1 MSRLNFSALL
11 ALAGRQLRR
20 DARASE
26 VRVLFFS
33 VLVAVAASTAIGYF
47 GARLNGAMQLRAT
60 EFLGADLVLQGT
72 SPARPG
78 QIDDGEALGLAHARV
93 VEFTS
98 VVGGDQGIQ
107 LSSVKAAD
115 ARYPLRGEIRSA
127 PAPYGA
133 ESPGGGPGPGEAWVE
148 PRLLVA
154 LGMQIG
160 DSIDVGQKTLRLS
173 RVLTY
178 EPDRANNF
186 YSLTPRVLMNLADLA
201 STGVIQPG
209 SRVSYRDLWRGEPQA
224 LAAYCKGVEQHLAA
238 NQRLLDTRDGNR
250 QIGGA
255 LGKAERYLNMASL
268 VAVLLAGVAVALSA
282 SRYAARRLDA
292 SALLRCLGL
301 SRRQALGLYC
311 LQLAMLGVVA
321 ALFGAGLG
329 WLAQLGLF
337 QLLEGLL
344 PSTVPPGGIA
354 PALAGIAT
362 GLVALAGFAL
372 PPLAALGRVP
382 PLRVLRRDLLPVPPS
397 SWLVY
402 GAALLALGLIMWR
415 LSLDLLLTFALLGG
429 GLIAA
434 AVLGGLLLLVLRS
447 LRRAL
452 AGAPLTW
459 RLGLGQLL
467 RYPLAAA
474 GQALAFGLILL
485 AMGLVA
491 LLRGELLDTWQAQLP
506 ADAPNHF
513 ALNILPD
520 QREPFA
526 QQLQAIGARSA
537 PLYPVTPG
545 RLVAINGQPVNQVVS
560 KDSTGERAV
569 QRDLSLTWAAE
580 LPSGNAL
587 SEGRWWQEAP
597 SPQDTPGVATPD
609 VPAPDVATPDVA
621 TPDVATPDVSVEAEL
636 AASLGLKLGDELTF
650 DIGDQQHSAKVSS
663 LRTVH
668 WDSFQPNFYMI
679 FQPGTLQGLP
689 TTYLTSFYL
698 PAGHDKDIVALSRA
712 FPAATILQVDAL
724 LSQLR
729 SILAQVTLAVE
740 YVLLF
745 VLAAGLAV
753 LFAGLQA
760 TLDER
765 IRQGALLRA
774 LGASRALLVRTRRIE
789 FGLLGAASGV
799 LAALGCELVTWVLYR
814 YAFALTW
821 SPHPWLLVL
830 PVAGAVLVGGAGMLG
845 TRRALNASPLAV
857 LREG

>member
-1 MSRLNFSALL
+1 MKHMPLPRLCGL
-11 ALAGRQLRR
+11 ALRQLLR
-20 DARASE
+20 DIRASE
-26 VRVLFFS
+26 VRVLFFAL
-33 VLVAVAASTAIGYF
+33 LVAVAASTAIGYF
-47 GARLNGAMQLRAT
+47 GARLNGAMQLRAS
-60 EFLGADLVLQGT
+60 EFLGADLVLQG
-72 SPARPG
+72 SAPARAE
-78 QIDDGEALGLAHARV
+78 QIEAGTALGLRHAQV

-98 VVGGDQGIQ
+98 VVGGDAGIQ
-107 LSSVKAAD
+107 LSSIKAAD
-115 ARYPLRGEIRSA
+115 GAYPLRGQVRSA
-127 PAPYGA
+127 AAPYA
-133 ESPGGGPGPGEAWVE
+133 EETPGGGPAPGEAWVE
-148 PRLLVA
+148 PRLLAA
-154 LGMQIG
+154 LGLKVG
-160 DSIDVGQKTLRLS
+160 DSIDVGMKTLRMS

-186 YSLTPRVLMNLADLA
+186 YSLTPRVMMNLADLQA
-201 STGVIQPG
+201 TGVIQPG
-209 SRVSYRDLWRGEPQA
+209 SRVSYRDLWRGDSEALAQYRQA
-224 LAAYCKGVEQHLAA
+224 LAKNLAA
-238 NQRLLDTRDGNR
+238 SQRLLDTRDGNR

-301 SRRQALGLYC
+301 SRHQALGLYC
-311 LQLAMLGVVA
+311 LQLAMLGLAA
-321 ALFGAGLG
+321 ALAGAVLG

-337 QLLEGLL
+337 RLLQGLL
-344 PSTVPPGGIA
+344 PNEVPPAGIV

-372 PPLAALGRVP
+372 PPIAALGQVP

-402 GAALLALGLIMWR
+402 GAALFALGLIMWR

-429 GLIAA
+429 GLLAA
-434 AVLGGLLLLVLRS
+434 LLLGGLLLLGLRS
-447 LRRAL
+447 LRRLL

-467 RYPLAAA
+467 RHPMAAA

-485 AMGLVA
+485 AMALVA
-491 LLRGELLDTWQAQLP
+491 LLRAELLDTWQAQLP
-506 ADAPNHF
+506 KDAPNHF

-520 QREPFA
+520 DRQAFA
-526 QQLQAIGARSA
+526 QRLHEVNAASA

-545 RLVAINGQPVNQVVS
+545 RLTQINDQPVQQLVS
-560 KDSTGERAV
+560 KDSAGERAV
-569 QRDLSLTWAAE
+569 QRDLSLTWAADLPAGNALTSGQWWQA
-580 LPSGNAL
+580 LPSG
-587 SEGRWWQEAP
+587 
-597 SPQDTPGVATPD
+597 DDIPG
-609 VPAPDVATPDVA
+609 
-621 TPDVATPDVSVEAEL
+621 VSVEAEL
-636 AASLGLKLGDELTF
+636 ATSLKLELGDLLTF
-650 DIGDQQHSAKVSS
+650 DIGGEQRQARVSS
-663 LRTVH
+663 LRSVH

-698 PAGHDKDIVALSRA
+698 APGHDLDVVALSRA
-712 FPAATILQVDAL
+712 FPAVTILQVDAL
-724 LSQLR
+724 LDQLR

-774 LGASRALLVRTRRIE
+774 LGAARPLLVKARRIE
-789 FGLLGAASGV
+789 FGLLGAASGA
-799 LAALGCELVTWVLYR
+799 LAAVGCELITLVLYR
-814 YAFALTW
+814 YAFDLQW

-830 PVAGAVLVGGAGMLG
+830 PLVGALLVGGAGVLG
-845 TRRALNASPLAV
+845 TRRALNASPLTV